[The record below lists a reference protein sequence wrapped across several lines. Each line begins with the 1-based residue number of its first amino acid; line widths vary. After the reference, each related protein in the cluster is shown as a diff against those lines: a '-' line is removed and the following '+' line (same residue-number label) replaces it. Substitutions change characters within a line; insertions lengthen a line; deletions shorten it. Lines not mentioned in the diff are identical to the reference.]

1 MKIRDI
7 ISEGNVIKT
16 KFMTLLGQKKGMY
29 KHPGIDV
36 PEGYTSFYT
45 RQGRGNAYFIVGV
58 RADGSEKNIA
68 VTSKEVAEALAA
80 AYNAGGWTDKDIE
93 KVSLR

>member
-1 MKIRDI
+1 MRIRDI
-7 ISEGNVIKT
+7 IKEGDVIRT

-29 KHPGIDV
+29 HHPGIDIPKGFV
-36 PEGYTSFYT
+36 SFYSKPG
-45 RQGRGNAYFIVGV
+45 QVSNGYFIVGV
-58 RADGSEKNIA
+58 RADGTEKNIA

-93 KVSLR
+93 RVR